1 MQAPMHLGYRMWID
15 LRTHRQ
21 FHAYYSGNYHD
32 AFVTR
37 LIRLMQPGA
46 CVLDVGANVG
56 FYTVALAQA
65 ARRIES
71 TLHAFEALPGNCDRL
86 ISNLELNGVAT
97 ALRVWRMGLSNQER
111 TARLTLREDFGARAC
126 SASIE
131 RGTNADAALSRVH
144 SSRVHS
150 LQAQSSQAH
159 FSQVDVEL
167 RTLDHFAEDQGLERL
182 DLIKVDMGGEE
193 DLLLEG
199 GRASFKKWRPILFM
213 EVNKPCYSSRG
224 VDLAA
229 RLAELL
235 PSDYVTLKSDG
246 GLGRRWRRTPDLEAC
261 QSLDNVFIVPEERL
275 EQVVAQ
281 LV

>member
-1 MQAPMHLGYRMWID
+1 MHLGYRMWID

-37 LIRLMQPGA
+37 LIRLMQPGG

-97 ALRVWRMGLSNQER
+97 ALRVWRLGLSNQER

-131 RGTNADAALSRVH
+131 RGTNADAALSQAHLSQAH
-144 SSRVHS
+144 SS
-150 LQAQSSQAH
+150 QAHSSQAH

-199 GRASFKKWRPILFM
+199 GRVSFKKWRPILFM
-213 EVNKPCYSSRG
+213 EVNKPCYLSRG
-224 VDLAA
+224 VNLAA

-235 PSDYVTLKSDG
+235 PPAYVTLASDG
-246 GLGRRWRRTPDLEAC
+246 GLGRRWRRTPDLDTC

-275 EQVVAQ
+275 EQVVAR